1 MKTRFS
7 CIALQLLATLC
18 LAAPFSLA
26 ASTQCP
32 ALFVQGNAP
41 DLLQTN
47 IAQKTRALCF
57 ETYSVLYSGIALAP
71 LWSAEHLT
79 RANLAKAH
87 ALTRV
92 DHFHEEPLLKD
103 MPHATLADFSRSGFD
118 RGHMSPNGDMP
129 DTTAQFQS
137 FSLANMVAQSPPN
150 NRGVWAGIEA
160 AARDIASKDGE
171 AYVIT
176 GPIFEGS
183 TLQKLKG
190 HVLVPTFLFKAIYSP
205 QRQLAGAW
213 IVPNAPGS
221 DYKVVTIAQLSQRA
235 HIDPF
240 PGLSAA
246 IKAKPWALPA
256 PTESHHVS
264 VSAAKNDK
272 SKAEQSADQSTDQSL
287 SDWFQYEL
295 MHMVKKLNNA
305 L

>member
-1 MKTRFS
+1 MQRAIYPRPHTH
-7 CIALQLLATLC
+7 LQEIRNHEDTLFLHRPATAGTLC

-137 FSLANMVAQSPPN
+137 FF
-150 NRGVWAGIEA
+150 AGEYGGAIA
-160 AARDIASKDGE
+160 AE
-171 AYVIT
+171 
-176 GPIFEGS
+176 
-183 TLQKLKG
+183 
-190 HVLVPTFLFKAIYSP
+190 
-205 QRQLAGAW
+205 
-213 IVPNAPGS
+213 
-221 DYKVVTIAQLSQRA
+221 
-235 HIDPF
+235 
-240 PGLSAA
+240 
-246 IKAKPWALPA
+246 
-256 PTESHHVS
+256 
-264 VSAAKNDK
+264 
-272 SKAEQSADQSTDQSL
+272 
-287 SDWFQYEL
+287 
-295 MHMVKKLNNA
+295 
-305 L
+305 